1 MWQSTT
7 WCRCFKEKNY
17 KTGFCKLFPRVF
29 PPFRQFDWFCGALL
43 LALTMFS
50 FSLIERGDCFAL
62 FYDNELKFSFPTE
75 KSISKAIAILHVLK
89 QRRFFKEMRHLH
101 QASQLCSGWYGIFC
115 LFACWCNRDISLPHS
130 LPLLI
135 KQLHN
140 RMVCPESPSQ
150 RFCRWRARLCAL
162 LQHRCLKEH
171 LQLFHP
177 PGLNGGPQSWYISYL
192 WFSYR

>member
-7 WCRCFKEKNY
+7 WCRCFKKKIIKPAFVN
-17 KTGFCKLFPRVF
+17 CS
-29 PPFRQFDWFCGALL
+29 
-43 LALTMFS
+43 LAFS
-50 FSLIERGDCFAL
+50 YPSGSLIGFAVRCYWL
-62 FYDNELKFSFPTE
+62 LRYSPFLWLNVVIALHYFTTMNWNFPFQP
-75 KSISKAIAILHVLK
+75 KKVSQKLLQYSMCSNKGV
-89 QRRFFKEMRHLH
+89 FFKEMRHLH

-115 LFACWCNRDISLPHS
+115 LFACWCNRDISVPHS
-130 LPLLI
+130 PPLLI

-162 LQHRCLKEH
+162 LQRRCLKEH

-177 PGLNGGPQSWYISYL
+177 LGLNGGPQSWYISYL
-192 WFSYR
+192 WFCYR

>member
-7 WCRCFKEKNY
+7 WCRCFKKKKIN
-17 KTGFCKLFPRVF
+17 KTGFCTLVPRVF
-29 PPFRQFDWFCGALL
+29 LPFRQFDWFCGALL
-43 LALTMFS
+43 LALTIFS

-62 FYDNELKFSFPTE
+62 FYDNELKFSLPTE
-75 KSISKAIAILHVLK
+75 KAQKLLQYSMCSNKGAFVK
-89 QRRFFKEMRHLH
+89 KMRHLH
-101 QASQLCSGWYGIFC
+101 QASLLCSGWYGIFC
-115 LFACWCNRDISLPHS
+115 LFACWCNRDISVPHL

>member
-1 MWQSTT
+1 ML
-7 WCRCFKEKNY
+7 
-17 KTGFCKLFPRVF
+17 TGPSR
-29 PPFRQFDWFCGALL
+29 
-43 LALTMFS
+43 
-50 FSLIERGDCFAL
+50 
-62 FYDNELKFSFPTE
+62 FPTLQAVWLVLRCVVIGSYDILLFSDWTWRLLCIILRQWIE
-75 KSISKAIAILHVLK
+75 IFLSNRKKYLKSYCNTPCAQTKAF
-89 QRRFFKEMRHLH
+89 FFKEMRHLH

-115 LFACWCNRDISLPHS
+115 LFACWCNRDISVPHS